1 VSRVIGA
8 KEGHVRFRV
17 SALTSWLDLKLG
29 FRMLVRYPVLTI
41 VGGLAMA
48 FAIAAGATTFE
59 VIKRATAPDLPL
71 PDGERIVGIS
81 HWNQA
86 EYTQKIPTS
95 YDFLGWRKELR
106 SVQEIGAFR
115 PIQRNLI
122 VGGEVGEPVN
132 VAEISPSAFKVAR
145 VPPLLGR
152 TLIEADED
160 PAAPA
165 VVVLGHRLWQTR
177 FGGDPAVVG
186 RVVRLG
192 EVRATVVG
200 VMPEGF
206 GFPVFHNI
214 WTPLRSGEL
223 SQQPGQGSMKVFGR
237 LAPGV
242 TMPQAQ
248 AEVATILARVA
259 AQYPKEYKDLSAQVL
274 PYAESILWIPP
285 DDLLRGGIYSVN
297 VFAALFLSLC
307 CANVALLMFARA
319 ATRESEILV
328 RGALGASRGRIVLQ
342 LFAEALV
349 LGALA
354 AVIGLTATS
363 LALKWVMAALS
374 SELDAWPFWLEGG
387 LSPTTLTYAI
397 LLTFLAAAIAGV
409 LPALKVTKRGLAG
422 RLQQASAGAGG
433 LRMGGIW
440 TGVIVAQ
447 IAGTVLFTA
456 VAYIAVRQASVIAA
470 TKTGFPAHEFLAV
483 RLDMDGETPVSE
495 ESNAG
500 ADAARTSPAGSPAD
514 QRFAQQYATIVR
526 ELERRLLAE
535 PAVVNV
541 TVAEQLPLMPQGGH
555 RIEVDESGDGQ
566 QSSSRARHSVAAAN
580 VDVDF
585 FDVLK
590 APVTSGRG
598 FDSRDLEPGSNTVIV
613 NHLFVER
620 ILAGRSAVGRRIRY
634 AVDARTQAEPA
645 PWLEIVGV
653 SPDLV
658 LDINAPLKLD
668 NPSKPQIY
676 RPLNLD
682 GAQIAPV
689 VYLAAHVRGEPVSLS
704 PRLRQIGADVNA
716 SLRLNEI
723 QQLDQATGGDA
734 QAWRIFAGVILVGSA
749 TALFLSLAGIYAVM
763 SFTVSRRTRE
773 IAVRVA
779 LGARATRVVADVF
792 RRPLTNVAVG
802 VIIGWVIV
810 GGLVARSVTSS
821 GGSIGAMM
829 RPAALL
835 LALGLVMIGVCA
847 LACIGPILRA
857 LRLQPTEALRD
868 VG

>member
-1 VSRVIGA
+1 M
-8 KEGHVRFRV
+8 RFRV

-29 FRMLVRYPVLTI
+29 FRMLLRYPVLTI

-48 FAIAAGATTFE
+48 FAIAAGAATFE
-59 VIKRATAPDLPL
+59 VIKRATDPDLPL
-71 PDGERIVGIS
+71 PDGERIVGLNY
-81 HWNQA
+81 WNQA
-86 EYTQKIPTS
+86 EYTQKIPNS
-95 YDFLGWRKELR
+95 YDFLGWRKEIR

-115 PIQRNLI
+115 PMQRNLI
-122 VGGEVGEPVN
+122 VGGEVGEPVL

-165 VVVLGHRLWQTR
+165 VVVIGHRLWQAR
-177 FGGDPAVVG
+177 FGGDPAVIG

-192 EVRATVVG
+192 EARATVVG

-206 GFPVFHNI
+206 GFPVFHSI
-214 WTPLRSGEL
+214 WTQLRPGEL
-223 SQQPGQGSMKVFGR
+223 SQEPGHGAMKVFGR

-242 TMPQAQ
+242 TMQQAQ
-248 AEVATILARVA
+248 AELATILARTLA
-259 AQYPKEYKDLSAQVL
+259 AYPKEYKDLSAEVL

-297 VFAALFLSLC
+297 LFAALFLSLC
-307 CANVALLMFARA
+307 CGNVALLMFARA

-328 RGALGASRGRIVLQ
+328 RGALGASRGRIVMQ

-354 AVIGLTATS
+354 ALIGLTATS
-363 LALKWVMAALS
+363 IGLKSAMAALS
-374 SELDAWPFWLEGG
+374 SESDSWPFWLEGG
-387 LSPTTLTYAI
+387 LSTTTLTYAI
-397 LLTFLAAAIAGV
+397 LLTFLAAAISGV
-409 LPALKVTKRGLAG
+409 LPALKVTKKGIAS

-440 TGVIVAQ
+440 TGVIIAQ
-447 IAGTVLFTA
+447 IAATVLFTA
-456 VAYIAVRQASVIAA
+456 VAYVALRQAAAIAS
-470 TKTGFPAHEFLAV
+470 TKAGFPAREFLAV
-483 RLDMDGETPVSE
+483 RLDMDGETPALE
-495 ESNAG
+495 QSNAG
-500 ADAARTSPAGSPAD
+500 ADAVPTPPAD
-514 QRFAQQYATIVR
+514 ASTAQRFAQQYATTVR
-526 ELERRLLAE
+526 ELERRLLVE
-535 PAVVNV
+535 PSVVNV
-541 TVAEQLPLMPQGGH
+541 TVAKQLPLMPQGGH
-555 RIEVDESGDGQ
+555 RIEVDESGAGQ
-566 QSSSRARHSVAAAN
+566 QPATLAQHNVAEAT

-590 APVTSGRG
+590 TPVSSGRG
-598 FDSRDLEPGSNTVIV
+598 FDSRDLEPGANTVIV

-620 ILAGRSAVGRRIRY
+620 ILAGRSAIGRRIRY
-634 AVDARTQAEPA
+634 AVDARTQAQPE

-653 SPDLV
+653 TPDLV
-658 LDINAPLKLD
+658 QDINAPLKLD

-682 GAQIAPV
+682 AARSYP
-689 VYLAAHVRGEPVSLS
+689 VYLAAQVRGEPTGLS
-704 PRLRQIGADVNA
+704 PRLRQIAADLSL

-734 QAWRIFAGVILVGSA
+734 QGWRMIAAVILVGSG

-773 IAVRVA
+773 IALRVA
-779 LGARATRVVADVF
+779 LGAQSTRVVADVF
-792 RRPLTNVAVG
+792 RRPLTHVAIG
-802 VIIGWVIV
+802 VVIGWVIV
-810 GGLVARSVTSS
+810 GGLVARSVASAGTSS
-821 GGSIGAMM
+821 IGTMM